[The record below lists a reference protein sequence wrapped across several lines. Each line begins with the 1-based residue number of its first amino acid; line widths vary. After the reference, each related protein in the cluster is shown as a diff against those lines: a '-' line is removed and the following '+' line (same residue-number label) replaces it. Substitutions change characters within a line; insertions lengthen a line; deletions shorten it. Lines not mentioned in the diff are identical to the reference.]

1 MKKILDINKKT
12 ANLLV
17 CLMFFGCIAARFL
30 VADFPKYL
38 FVYPD
43 EANFVMIAQ
52 SLATGKGL
60 SVYNGVTIYQKIIY
74 SLCIAPAFLFE
85 DPKVI
90 SRAILLINSL
100 IMSLGVFPTYYLANR
115 VVKKPVLSFFMSM
128 FYLMSADLTYTM
140 TFMSE
145 VLFLPMATTTL
156 CLYYDCVLNIDPKRP
171 MKKHVLMS
179 VISGV
184 MVGLCYYIKE
194 QAVVF
199 LAGFFAYMVLVN
211 FYCFVIKKSE
221 TDMDFQKSVLMRQI
235 IGFLVQGITFL
246 ILRTFMQQV
255 VFEGIHGSYQLYGL
269 EIFQDMTY
277 VTYFVY
283 ALVYYLLNVLMAFA
297 IISVLFPVL
306 KFDRLEKP
314 VQRLLLFLVL
324 IVLGMTLIV
333 GFMISLREDYPDV
346 MPRAHVRYLGFLYV
360 PFLMTFTHLM
370 EQKEE
375 PPTKARTILD
385 VGVLAGVTV
394 LFALLY
400 TGARDI
406 SSVDDNLLNFVDI
419 NNLTEEPIPYLWVY
433 VLLVAGIGYAL
444 YRYNKKWLMGGFFAL
459 IIGLSVYNNYLS
471 TMEYRRYG
479 LHEDVYEAVVMLD
492 EFESEHPTDRFLIL
506 NGEQEMF
513 VRGRDTY
520 DRSPNNFV
528 LAAGYVY
535 IDQHDGHP
543 VDLTDVDSYAHL
555 LYPAVP
561 YGYYYI
567 GPVDYIVVSND
578 FFVKGV
584 EETEECAALNDAQ
597 NEFTIYDVGE
607 CTILPE
613 VGITALEGAE

>member
-1 MKKILDINKKT
+1 M
-12 ANLLV
+12 
-17 CLMFFGCIAARFL
+17 
-30 VADFPKYL
+30 
-38 FVYPD
+38 
-43 EANFVMIAQ
+43 
-52 SLATGKGL
+52 
-60 SVYNGVTIYQKIIY
+60 
-74 SLCIAPAFLFE
+74 IAPAFLFE

-100 IMSLGVFPTYYLANR
+100 LMSLGVFPTYYLANR
-115 VVKKPVLSFFMSM
+115 VVKKPVLSFFMAM

-156 CLYYDCVLNIDPKRP
+156 CLYYDAVLNVDPDRPLKRY
-171 MKKHVLMS
+171 VFLS
-179 VISGV
+179 VVSGI

-199 LAGFFAYMVLVN
+199 LAGFFAYMIIYN
-211 FYCFVIKKSE
+211 FYCFVIRRNE
-221 TDMDFQKSVLMRQI
+221 TDVDLQKRILTRQI
-235 IGFLVQGITFL
+235 IGFVVQGVTFFA
-246 ILRTFMQQV
+246 LRTFMQQV
-255 VFEGIHGSYQLYGL
+255 VFQGIHGSYQLYGL

-277 VTYFVY
+277 VTYFIY
-283 ALVYYLLNVLMAFA
+283 ALVYYLLNVLMAFG
-297 IISVLFPVL
+297 IISVLLPVL
-306 KFDRLEKP
+306 KFDRLEKH

-324 IVLGMTLIV
+324 IVLGMTVIV

-370 EQKEE
+370 EQGNETSSKG
-375 PPTKARTILD
+375 RTILD
-385 VGVLAGVTV
+385 VAVLCGVTCV
-394 LFALLY
+394 FAALY

-419 NNLTEEPIPYLWVY
+419 NNITEAPIPYLFVY

-444 YRYNKKWLMGGFFAL
+444 YRFRPKWAMCAFFCLVIA
-459 IIGLSVYNNYLS
+459 LSVYNNYLS

-492 EFESEHPTDRFLIL
+492 DFESAHPDDKFLIL

-535 IDQHDGHP
+535 IDQHDGRP
-543 VDLTDVDSYAHL
+543 VDLNDTDSYAHL

-561 YGYYYI
+561 YGYYHI

-584 EETEECAALNDAQ
+584 EETAECAAINDAQ
-597 NEFTIYDVGE
+597 DEFTIYDVGE

-613 VGITALEGAE
+613 VGITALEGTD